1 MVAETS
7 DVHVLC
13 AHTRPVD
20 PANTQL
26 GVAKRVAG
34 NIGYCLGL
42 GPKSA
47 TREVAGSAFCLL
59 TRVTPPAIVCWI
71 DRSGVRSTRA
81 RTARPVGHV
90 VLIQPRRATR
100 ASLAFVS
107 PETGACRRRASSMK
121 TLEGHVAV
129 VTGGTFGVGRG
140 IASALAHCGARVFVT
155 GRSAHDGS
163 IDERITGIRC
173 DHRLDAE
180 VTAAFERVARE
191 AHGIDILVNNVWGG
205 YERMVEDGAFTWT
218 KPFWEQPL
226 WRWDAM
232 FGAGVRAH
240 YHASQLAARTMVA
253 NRRGLIVNISFWAA
267 QKHIANVAYGVSK
280 AATDKMTADMAI
292 ELRPYGVTAVS
303 LYPGLVRTEKVM
315 EAAAWLDLTNSESPE
330 FIGRAVAALAGDPD
344 VMRHTGTVLV
354 AARLAAEYGFTDIDG
369 KAPRPLTL
377 ADV

>member
-1 MVAETS
+1 
-7 DVHVLC
+7 
-13 AHTRPVD
+13 
-20 PANTQL
+20 
-26 GVAKRVAG
+26 
-34 NIGYCLGL
+34 
-42 GPKSA
+42 
-47 TREVAGSAFCLL
+47 
-59 TRVTPPAIVCWI
+59 
-71 DRSGVRSTRA
+71 
-81 RTARPVGHV
+81 
-90 VLIQPRRATR
+90 
-100 ASLAFVS
+100 
-107 PETGACRRRASSMK
+107 MK
-121 TLEGHVAV
+121 ALEGNVAV

-140 IASALAHCGARVFVT
+140 VASALAHYGAQVFVT
-155 GRSAHDGS
+155 GRSMHDGAP
-163 IDERITGIRC
+163 IDEHITGIRC

-180 VTAAFERVARE
+180 VTAAFERIARE
-191 AHGIDILVNNVWGG
+191 THGIDILVNNVWGG

-232 FGAGVRAH
+232 FSAGVRAH

-253 NRRGLIVNISFWAA
+253 SRRGLIVNISFWAA

-330 FIGRAVAALAGDPD
+330 FIGRAVAALAGDPH

-354 AARLAAEYGFTDIDG
+354 AASLAVEYGFTDIDG